1 MESDSKLL
9 IKNIYKIFGD
19 MPEAALKLVTD
30 GINKQ
35 TLLEQHNHV
44 LALNNINLEVSTGK
58 FQVVMGLS
66 GSGKSTL
73 IRHVN
78 RLIEPTAGSI
88 FFHGDDVTNLDER
101 QLRHFR
107 RFKTSMVFQNFA
119 LLPHRTVLENISYGL
134 EIQKQE
140 EKVLMDRSLEWLNRV
155 GLDGYNDYYPTQLS
169 GGMQQRVGLA
179 RALAT
184 DAEILLMDEPF
195 SALDLSLINN

>member
-1 MESDSKLL
+1 MESESKLL

-19 MPEAALKLVTD
+19 RPEAALKLVAD

-88 FFHGDDVTNLDER
+88 FFHDDDVTNLDEK
-101 QLRHFR
+101 QLRQFR

-119 LLPHRTVLENISYGL
+119 LLPWLNVLEKDI
-134 EIQKQE
+134 
-140 EKVLMDRSLEWLNRV
+140 
-155 GLDGYNDYYPTQLS
+155 
-169 GGMQQRVGLA
+169 
-179 RALAT
+179 
-184 DAEILLMDEPF
+184 
-195 SALDLSLINN
+195 

>member
-1 MESDSKLL
+1 MESESKLL

-88 FFHGDDVTNLDER
+88 FFHGDDVTNLDEK

-155 GLDGYNDYYPTQLS
+155 GLDGY
-169 GGMQQRVGLA
+169 
-179 RALAT
+179 
-184 DAEILLMDEPF
+184 
-195 SALDLSLINN
+195 LSLIHI